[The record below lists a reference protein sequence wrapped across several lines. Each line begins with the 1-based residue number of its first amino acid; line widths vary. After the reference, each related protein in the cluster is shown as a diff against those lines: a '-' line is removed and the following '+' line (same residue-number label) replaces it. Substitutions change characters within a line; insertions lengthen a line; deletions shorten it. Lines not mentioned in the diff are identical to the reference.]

1 MKTQFVHVAP
11 KAAACTV
18 LGKFRMRTLKSILV
32 AGALLA
38 LPLFG
43 WAAESA
49 APAAKE
55 ALHATTAAAGEA
67 AGHVADAAHATAE
80 HAEGHGEHHGLT
92 PHAPVLVDLGF
103 FKITNSM
110 LVTWIVAIVLI
121 MGAQMATSNLQKVP
135 AGLQNFVEW
144 IVESLESFLSGILGQ
159 KLARETFWFY
169 ASVFLFILFAN
180 WFGLVPGVGTLTYD
194 GQPILRGANA
204 DLNMTSA
211 MAVVFF
217 ALWVYWAVKANG
229 VGGTVSHIFG
239 YHGDATGGMKAFL
252 ILVFLA
258 VGVLEVVSIVF
269 RPVSLSFRL
278 YGNIF
283 AGENLLEA
291 MAIMGGKYFGW
302 LVPLPFYFME
312 MLVGFVQ
319 ALVFTLLTA
328 IFTQLICSHGG
339 DDHAHEGEGHEHH

>member
-1 MKTQFVHVAP
+1 
-11 KAAACTV
+11 
-18 LGKFRMRTLKSILV
+18 MRTLKSILA
-32 AGALLA
+32 AGALFA

-43 WAAESA
+43 WTAESA

-55 ALHATTAAAGEA
+55 ALHATTAAVGEA
-67 AGHVADAAHATAE
+67 AGHVADAAHDAAA
-80 HAEGHGEHHGLT
+80 HAEGHGEHHGL
-92 PHAPVLVDLGF
+92 PAYAPVLVDLGF

-110 LVTWIVAIVLI
+110 VVTWIVAIFLI
-121 MGAQMATSNLQKVP
+121 LGAQMATSKLQKIP
-135 AGLQNFVEW
+135 SGLQNFVEW
-144 IVESLESFLSGILGQ
+144 IVESLEAFLSGLLGP

-180 WFGLVPGVGTLTYD
+180 WFGLIPGVGTVGWGTPDAEGHMGHISSPLF
-194 GQPILRGANA
+194 RGANA

-211 MAVVFF
+211 MAMVFF
-217 ALWVYWAVKANG
+217 VAWMYWAVKANG
-229 VGGTVSHIFG
+229 VGGTFSHIFG

-252 ILVFLA
+252 VLVFLA
-258 VGVLEVVSIVF
+258 VGLLEVVSIVF

-302 LVPLPFYFME
+302 LVPLPFYFLE
-312 MLVGFVQ
+312 LLVGFVQ

-339 DDHAHEGEGHEHH
+339 DDHAHEEAGHEHH